1 MAFLF
6 DSGQYN
12 KETTPKRLGNW
23 EVPRWAPTRPRPAQ
37 YRPEPRPICDDN
49 GHFLAGPPSN
59 TSKCFGHYVGTWDLP
74 RKITR
79 KVAEELAKEPPPGRF
94 RDWLNVPEEA
104 YQQSRAGTAAAAAA
118 AAAATRVRGAKRD
131 RGQAKEKRKR
141 EKSDSNEVED
151 DESAQTFQRL
161 ACPIHSSFP
170 D

>member
-1 MAFLF
+1 
-6 DSGQYN
+6 YN

-23 EVPRWAPTRPRPAQ
+23 EVPRWAPTRPRPVQ
-37 YRPEPRPICDDN
+37 YRPEPRPICDDQ

-94 RDWLNVPEEA
+94 RDWLSVPEEA
-104 YQQSRAGTAAAAAA
+104 YQTSRAGTAAA

-131 RGQAKEKRKR
+131 RGQAKEKRRR
-141 EKSDSNEVED
+141 EKSETNEAED
-151 DESAQTFQRL
+151 DESSQTFQRL
-161 ACPIHSSFP
+161 ACPVHSTFP